1 MLGFPLD
8 VTMEE
13 FLNGMV
19 DDGFDRCSSLAVA
32 IENGHLTIVEL
43 LLRTPARRQAFGLT
57 AVL

>member
-1 MLGFPLD
+1 
-8 VTMEE
+8 MEE